1 MTSLFQNPPPQ
12 NQQQQIQNQQ
22 LNNNQ
27 SQQNQINNT
36 QNIIDNI
43 QKTYN
48 LLNRNY
54 DEDNLFKESTRE
66 NMKLNL
72 NAFQNFLPKD
82 SIISTKRIDQLY
94 ALTTNLKKNLE
105 KKQRYDANLNFF
117 LAKENINIQK
127 IEKDISEIQSV
138 IQTKYELPD
147 QKENIGLKEK
157 KLNMDSSELAIEQ
170 RKNSINNNL
179 SYIEKNRSK
188 NIRLNSL
195 LNRYCNK
202 GYRNNNLIDDVD
214 LLLGKN
220 KLESPK
226 KKNLKTNFNSINS
239 TILGKDTNNMKVNS
253 KINMLKDNN
262 IITKN
267 NFFLGIPN
275 EISEYNNFNLFDQY
289 FKSLENYFRNKC
301 LSPQSTGLQEIT
313 NSIQNLSENLSIN
326 RKSIYELLQ
335 YQISI
340 YPITTNNILKS
351 TIKYYEDKYYEKLS
365 QYKKINDYKTK
376 KDIIDDHIRVII
388 YSKFSNEIGSNNKN
402 DLFTWGKIFYF
413 IRCGFINECVQFI
426 NKSSTTKPD
435 IILFSSILSSDSIK
449 IEDYQ
454 NAMKFIDENDKI
466 NNPFRHACFIYLT
479 KKTTP
484 LNDQLLDDIN
494 DYIWFYLNLI
504 YVDKSK
510 YNNIFTIQNSLLPI
524 QEFQKYIFSIKVEDL
539 IQNSESPTLDYIKC
553 LMSILLYEKALN
565 YISQKKDFIV
575 DGGNLYF
582 ILYQIG
588 LLYDFIEVNNKEIT
602 KNELYQNQK
611 YSSMIKTFIPEKL
624 YEVILYIR
632 FSEINYTESIANI
645 FRQIDNFDLLL
656 DYNQSNRL
664 KNDDFLGER
673 IQINKIIS
681 EQDLQDILSDISNLY
696 TSSPIQNIDSFYK
709 LLNLL
714 KNNRLY
720 SELLN
725 LLIFDAVSIIKQKS
739 PQKIFYNNEN
749 RFDNNLPDR
758 IISTNYKLLFE
769 DINSILSKNNLY
781 NNENFSN
788 FKYLRQLETIEEVY
802 DLININQDD
811 LAYDKFMRI
820 VTIVQIIPT
829 EIENFINSVY
839 KKMNKHLL
847 SLYPDICYVYFYL
860 LKNKILG
867 LNNGKNNNREFIE
880 MNKQLLNDLFNLIS
894 YLSSL
899 KSDGVYTEKYNS
911 LMNEINE
918 FNHQI

>member
-1 MTSLFQNPPPQ
+1 MTSLFTNQQTQ

-22 LNNNQ
+22 LNNNE
-27 SQQNQINNT
+27 QQNQINTT
-36 QNIIDNI
+36 QNLIDNI

-54 DEDNLFKESTRE
+54 EDNLFRESTRE

-94 ALTTNLKKNLE
+94 ALTTNLRKDLE

-127 IEKDISEIQSV
+127 IEKDVSEIQSV
-138 IQTKYELPD
+138 IQTKYELPN

-157 KLNMDSSELAIEQ
+157 RLNMDSSEIAIEQ

-179 SYIEKNRSK
+179 SYIEKNRNK
-188 NIRLNSL
+188 NIKLNSL

-202 GYRNNNLIDDVD
+202 GYSNNNLIDDIN
-214 LLLGKN
+214 LILGKN
-220 KLESPK
+220 KIESPK
-226 KKNLKTNFNSINS
+226 RKNFNTIYS
-239 TILGKDTNNMKVNS
+239 TILGNESNNNIINPKL
-253 KINMLKDNN
+253 NMLKDNN
-262 IITKN
+262 NILTKN
-267 NFFLGIPN
+267 NFLLGIPN
-275 EISEYNNFNLFDQY
+275 EISEYNNLNLFDQY

-301 LSPQSTGLQEIT
+301 FSPHSTGLQEIK
-313 NSIQNLSENLSIN
+313 NSIQNLSEKLSIN
-326 RKSIYELLQ
+326 RRSIYELLQ
-335 YQISI
+335 YQTSAS
-340 YPITTNNILKS
+340 PITTNNILKS
-351 TIKYYEDKYYEKLS
+351 TIKFYEDKYYEKLS
-365 QYKKINDYKTK
+365 QYKQLDDYNIK

-402 DLFTWGKIFYF
+402 DLFTWGKVFYF
-413 IRCGFINECVQFI
+413 LRCGFIKDCIEFI
-426 NKSSTTKPD
+426 NNSSSTKPD
-435 IILFSSILSSDSIK
+435 ITLFSSILSSDTIK

-454 NAMKFIDENDKI
+454 NAMKFIDENDRI

-504 YVDKSK
+504 YVDKYK
-510 YNNIFTIQNSLLPI
+510 YNNIFNIQNSLLPL

-553 LMSILLYEKALN
+553 LISILLYDKALN

-588 LLYDFIEVNNKEIT
+588 LLNDFTEVNNKEIT
-602 KNELYQNQK
+602 KNDIYYNQQ
-611 YSSMIKTFIPEKL
+611 YSSMIKSFIPEKL

-632 FSEINYTESIANI
+632 FSESNYKESIANI

-656 DYNQSNRL
+656 NYNQNYRL
-664 KNDDFLGER
+664 KNDDLLDER

-681 EQDLQDILSDISNLY
+681 EEDLKDILSDISNLY
-696 TSSPIQNIDSFYK
+696 TSSSIQNIDSFYK

-714 KNNRLY
+714 KNNGLY

-739 PQKIFYNNEN
+739 PQKIFNNNEN
-749 RFDNNLPDR
+749 KFDNNLPDR

-769 DINSILSKNNLY
+769 DINSMLSKNNKD
-781 NNENFSN
+781 ENFFN
-788 FKYLRQLETIEEVY
+788 FKYLRQLEIIEEVY
-802 DLININQDD
+802 DLININQID

-829 EIENFINSVY
+829 DIENFINSVY
-839 KKMNKHLL
+839 KKMNKYLI
-847 SLYPDICYVYFYL
+847 SIYPDICYVYFYL
-860 LKNKILG
+860 IKNKILG
-867 LNNGKNNNREFIE
+867 LNNGKINNRDFIE
-880 MNKQLLNDLFNLIS
+880 MNKQLLSNLFNLVS
-894 YLSSL
+894 YLSSF
-899 KSDGVYTEKYNS
+899 KSDGIYTEKYLS
-911 LMNEINE
+911 LMKEINE